1 MYSYYYLAAACS
13 PKSRSFREGKG
24 ERRSKQASKQKK
36 KLPRSEHDEKFNFFS
51 LLSLSLPARCKIVIH
66 LQLLAFLFFPIYD
79 DTTVEEWGSLETDK
93 GGGVHV

>member
-24 ERRSKQASKQKK
+24 ERCSKQASKQKK
-36 KLPRSEHDEKFNFFS
+36 SCPEVNMTRNSTFFS
-51 LLSLSLPARCKIVIH
+51 LLSVSLPARCKIVIH